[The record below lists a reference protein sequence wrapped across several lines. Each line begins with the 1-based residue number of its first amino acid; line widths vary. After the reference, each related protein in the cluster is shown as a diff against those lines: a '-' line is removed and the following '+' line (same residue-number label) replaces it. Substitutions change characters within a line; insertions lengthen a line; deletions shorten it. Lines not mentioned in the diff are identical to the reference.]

1 MGKYVVRRLLVM
13 IPTFII
19 ITMIIFLLVNVTPG
33 DPLLQMMDPDTAR
46 NFSAEQMA
54 EKRAELGLDRPLP
67 VRYLIWMN
75 EALRGN
81 LGFSY
86 NSRQPVVDVVLEKLL
101 NTCSLMG
108 TAFLIALAVGIPV
121 GIVSAV
127 KQYSLLDYAVTSAS
141 FFLMA
146 MPAFFF
152 AMVLIYI
159 FAVTLGWFPTG
170 GMATLGGD
178 GSLLDR
184 LWYLAL
190 PALMLGLKDAG
201 MWARYTRSS
210 MLEVLHNDYI
220 VTARSK
226 GLFERS
232 ILVCHALPNSLSPL
246 ITIFGLMLPNLIAG
260 AVIAE
265 NVFAWPGIGKLAV
278 DAIRQRDYPVL
289 MGVTSLTAMAV
300 LASNFLAD
308 MLYSVADPRV
318 RLER

>member
-1 MGKYVVRRLLVM
+1 MGKYAIRRLLVL
-13 IPTFII
+13 IPTFFA
-19 ITMIIFLLVNVTPG
+19 ITMIIFLLIDVTPG
-33 DPLLQMMDPDTAR
+33 DPLMQMMDPEASRTMTV
-46 NFSAEQMA
+46 EQFA
-54 EKRAELGLDRPLP
+54 LKRAELGLDKPLP
-67 VRYLIWMN
+67 VRYLIWLN
-75 EALRGN
+75 EAIHGN

-86 NSRQPVVDVVLEKLL
+86 NSRQPVVEVVLEKLA
-101 NTCSLMG
+101 NTSTLMG
-108 TAFLIALAVGIPV
+108 TAFLVALLIGIPV
-121 GIVSAV
+121 GIISAV
-127 KQYSLLDYAVTSAS
+127 KQYSMLDYVVTSIS

-152 AMVLIYI
+152 AMILIYI

-170 GMATLGGD
+170 GMATLGQEK
-178 GSLLDR
+178 SFLDS
-184 LWYLAL
+184 LWYLTL

-210 MLEVLHNDYI
+210 MLEVLFQEYI

-226 GLFERS
+226 GFSERYV
-232 ILVCHALPNSLSPL
+232 LYRHALPNALSPL

-260 AVIAE
+260 AVITE

-308 MLYSVADPRV
+308 LLYGVADPRI
-318 RLER
+318 RA